1 MYDKT
6 RANLIKNLRKESN
19 RGHFFDV
26 LIFCCCYFDH
36 RIVSSHT
43 ENLFNLISLLTK
55 NVDCLLLP
63 LIFHH
68 GPALSFWIYDFLLFL
83 LPFVFRF
90 FLFAFFFT
98 GAFVLAFILNLCW
111 CFWLFFFALHIFNE
125 TRIVVK
131 WTWHLMISN
140 DSDIHWLLSTISNI

>member
-26 LIFCCCYFDH
+26 LIFCCFYFDH
-36 RIVSSHT
+36 QIVSSHT

-90 FLFAFFFT
+90 FCLHFFHWRIRTSIHFE
-98 GAFVLAFILNLCW
+98 FMLVFLIV
-111 CFWLFFFALHIFNE
+111 FFALHIFNE

>member
-43 ENLFNLISLLTK
+43 ENLFNLISLLKK

-90 FLFAFFFT
+90 FCLHFFHFRIRT
-98 GAFVLAFILNLCW
+98 SIHFEFMLVFSIVFMLCT
-111 CFWLFFFALHIFNE
+111 FL
-125 TRIVVK
+125 TRREL
-131 WTWHLMISN
+131 WSSEHDTLWYRMTATYTDCSRQ
-140 DSDIHWLLSTISNI
+140 